1 MHTQTLQLGQ
11 KQFVVVER
19 EDFDRLVSAA
29 GFRHGQLPPLPPAD
43 KDGNRPAIEYARI
56 SLARKIILAR
66 RGLNWSQSELASRA
80 GLRVETINRIER
92 GKNERNRLSRANGGR
107 AVAGLRTRPAHE
119 PPPALRA
126 GELHSVE

>member
-29 GFRHGQLPPLPPAD
+29 GFRQSQLPPLPAAD
-43 KDGNRPAIEYARI
+43 KDGNRPAMEYARI

-66 RGLNWSQSELASRA
+66 RALNWSQSELASRA

-92 GKNERNRLSRANGGR
+92 GKNTPDISTLRKIDKALT
-107 AVAGLRTRPAHE
+107 AGE
-119 PPPALRA
+119 RA
-126 GELHSVE
+126 GVIKRTKHKKAS